1 MEHIREGKN
10 LAMEID
16 YQFRLI
22 VTYEHDLSLNA
33 TAAAHTYSKNHNY
46 QVFNWPFQCSVLF
59 SFAYFCS
66 QRARVFLIEHLVE
79 RNPTKLNSN
88 QEICASTNTHT
99 KKI

>member
-33 TAAAHTYSKNHNY
+33 TTAATPIAKTIITK
-46 QVFNWPFQCSVLF
+46 
-59 SFAYFCS
+59 
-66 QRARVFLIEHLVE
+66 FLIGHSNVVYCFHLRIFV
-79 RNPTKLNSN
+79 RNVP
-88 QEICASTNTHT
+88 ASFLSS
-99 KKI
+99 I